1 MMSARRTYTN
11 EYKRQAVE
19 LVTRE
24 GLSVAEAARRLG
36 IGQPLLAGWR
46 KRFDSL
52 GEGAFPANG
61 SAKSALEEE
70 NQRLRAENARLL
82 MERDILKKAT
92 AFFAKESK

>member
-1 MMSARRTYTN
+1 MAERRTFTN
-11 EYKRQAVE
+11 EFKRQAVE

-36 IGQPLLAGWR
+36 LSHSQLWNWKKKSEESGA
-46 KRFDSL
+46 S
-52 GEGAFPANG
+52 AFPSNG
-61 SAKSALEEE
+61 SQNALEEE
-70 NQRLRAENARLL
+70 NQRLRAENARLQ